1 MHQRL
6 SGLGAK
12 ADILII
18 EDDHSYARL
27 VEIWLSESELLHFS
41 ISNAATLAEG
51 FEKLD
56 EVNTFDAILLD
67 LSLPDSHGFVTLEKL
82 INRHPNLNIIVLT
95 GRMDVELGM
104 RAVKSGAQDFLI
116 KGEFGS
122 KELAKSLLYSIERS
136 SILSRLE
143 EAQKIAQVGHWEC
156 NPSEQHFYAS
166 NEVYRIFGLDIQE
179 PFNFEQLIAGNT
191 PLQILLDIG
200 SEAVEQGEL
209 DKDLL
214 LERVDGQQR
223 FVSLHCKPIHI
234 KDNDYV
240 FHGVIQD
247 LTERKQAEELKKQ
260 HELAEQTAKV
270 REQVIAS
277 VSHEMRT
284 PMNAILGMSNL
295 LRGTSLSEE
304 QQSFVNSIHHS
315 SELLMGIINDILQ
328 ISELHHKVLF
338 IDAQP
343 FSIHDLLTHLTEVM
357 KEKAQRKGLTFT
369 IDIQDTL
376 SEQLIGD
383 KTRLSQIL
391 YNLVGNAIKFT
402 DTGEVSLGV
411 TVIQQQGSNQKLR
424 FTVKDSGIGI
434 PLDKQ
439 QHVFEPFTRLHQKG
453 RVTEGTGLGL
463 TITKQLVEAQGGHI
477 SLQSEVG
484 AGSTFSVDLTFG
496 KIDDSNIHRK
506 LEQEGVKWDQDLA
519 FRVLIVEDHLMN
531 QVVVKKTLQ
540 QQWSQIEIVIA
551 NNGKEAI
558 DHLEQEAPFDII
570 LMDLQM
576 PVMDGF
582 ETAKYIREQMTE
594 PAASLPILAMTAHA
608 HISEGE
614 KYKEFGMNDYLL
626 KPFDPQ
632 QLFEKIVNYL
642 DKTPSNA
649 R

>member
-12 ADILII
+12 ADILVI
-18 EDDHSYARL
+18 EDDPSYARL

-41 ISNAATLAEG
+41 ITNAATLAKG

-56 EVNTFDAILLD
+56 QENNFYAVLLD

-143 EAQKIAQVGHWEC
+143 EAQEIAHVGHWEC
-156 NPSEQHFYAS
+156 NPSEEHFYAS
-166 NEVYRIFGLDIQE
+166 KEVYRIFGLSTHE
-179 PFNFEQLIAGNT
+179 PFSFKELVSGNT
-191 PLQILLDIG
+191 PFQLLLTIG
-200 SEAVEQGEL
+200 AESKEQGEL

-214 LERVDGQQR
+214 LEGIDGQYR
-223 FVSLHCKPIHI
+223 FVSLHCKPLHI
-234 KDNDYV
+234 KDDDYV

-295 LRGTSLSEE
+295 LRRTPLSEE

-328 ISELHHKVLF
+328 ISELHHKVLS
-338 IDAQP
+338 IEAQP
-343 FSIHDLLTHLTEVM
+343 FSIHDLLFHLKEVM
-357 KEKAQRKGLTFT
+357 LEKAQRKGLKFS
-369 IDIQDTL
+369 IEVEDNVSKQV
-376 SEQLIGD
+376 IGD

-402 DTGEVSLGV
+402 DTGEVSLSV
-411 TVIQQQGSNQKLR
+411 VVLQQQPNNQKIR
-424 FTVKDSGIGI
+424 FRIQDSGIGI

-439 QHVFEPFTRLHQKG
+439 KHVFEPFTRLDQKN

-463 TITKQLVEAQGGHI
+463 TITKQLVEIQGGSI
-477 SLQSEVG
+477 SLQSEEGKG
-484 AGSTFSVDLTFG
+484 ATFFVDLSFG
-496 KIDDSNIHRK
+496 KNDATLLHRK
-506 LEQEGVKWDQDLA
+506 LEQEGVRWDKDLS
-519 FRVLIVEDHLMN
+519 FRVLIVEDHQMN
-531 QVVVKKTLQ
+531 QVVVKKTLE

-551 NNGKEAI
+551 ENGEEAI
-558 DHLEQEAPFDII
+558 KCLEEEEPFDII

-576 PVMDGF
+576 PVMDGY
-582 ETAKYIREQMTE
+582 ETAKHIREHMSDPT
-594 PAASLPILAMTAHA
+594 ASLPILAMTAHA
-608 HISEGE
+608 QISEGE
-614 KYKEFGMNDYLL
+614 KYKDFGMNDYLL

-649 R
+649 

>member
-41 ISNAATLAEG
+41 ISNAATLTEG

-56 EVNTFDAILLD
+56 QFDSFDAILLD

-156 NPSEQHFYAS
+156 NPSEGHFYAS
-166 NEVYRIFGLDIQE
+166 NAVYRIFGLDIHE
-179 PFNFEQLIAGNT
+179 PFNFEQLSSGET
-191 PLQILLDIG
+191 PLQVLLDIG
-200 SEAVEQGEL
+200 AEAVEKGEL
-209 DKDLL
+209 DRDIL
-214 LERVDGQQR
+214 LEQVDGQQR

-234 KDNDYV
+234 KDNNYV

-295 LRGTSLSEE
+295 LRGTVLSEE

-328 ISELHHKVLF
+328 ISELHHKVLL
-338 IDAQP
+338 IDTQP
-343 FSIHDLLTHLTEVM
+343 FSIHELLAHLKEVM
-357 KEKAQRKGLTFT
+357 EEKAGRKGLGFT
-369 IDIQDTL
+369 IEVQDSL
-376 SEQLIGD
+376 NEQVIGD

-402 DTGEVSLGV
+402 DEGEVSLGV
-411 TVIQQQGSNQKLR
+411 KVIQQQGSNQKLR

-434 PLDKQ
+434 PADKQ

-463 TITKQLVEAQGGHI
+463 TITKQLVEAQGGNI
-477 SLQSEVG
+477 SLQSAEGVG
-484 AGSTFSVDLTFG
+484 ATFFVDLTFG
-496 KIDDSNIHRK
+496 KIDEGIHRK
-506 LEQEGVKWDQDLA
+506 LEQDGVKWDEELT
-519 FRVLIVEDHLMN
+519 FSVLVVEDHLMN

-540 QQWSQIEIVIA
+540 QQWSQIKIVIA

-558 DHLEQEAPFDII
+558 DYLREQGPFDII

-576 PVMDGF
+576 PIMDGF
-582 ETAKYIREQMTE
+582 DTAKYIREQMSE
-594 PAASLPILAMTAHA
+594 PIASLPILAMTAHA

-649 R
+649 

>member
-18 EDDHSYARL
+18 EDDPSYARL

-56 EVNTFDAILLD
+56 EVNSFDAILLD

-156 NPSEQHFYAS
+156 NPSERHFYAS
-166 NEVYRIFGLDIQE
+166 NAVYRIFGLDIQE
-179 PFNFEQLIAGNT
+179 PYHFEQLIAGDT
-191 PLQILLDIG
+191 PLQILIDLG
-200 SEAVEQGEL
+200 SEAIEKGEL
-209 DKDLL
+209 DKDIR

-234 KDNDYV
+234 KGDDYV

-315 SELLMGIINDILQ
+315 SQLLMGIINDILQ

-343 FSIHDLLTHLTEVM
+343 FSMNDLLAHLTEVM
-357 KEKAQRKGLTFT
+357 KEKAERKGLQFT

-376 SEQLIGD
+376 GQQLIGD

-402 DTGEVSLGV
+402 DHGHVSFGV
-411 TVIQQQGSNQKLR
+411 SVIQQQGSNQKLR

-434 PLDKQ
+434 PLDRQ

-463 TITKQLVEAQGGHI
+463 TITKQLVEAQGGQI

-484 AGSTFSVDLTFG
+484 VGSTFYVDLTFG
-496 KIDDSNIHRK
+496 KIDDGNIYRK
-506 LEQEGVKWDQDLA
+506 LEQEGVKWDEDLA

-551 NNGKEAI
+551 NHGKEAI
-558 DHLEQEAPFDII
+558 DYLEQEATVDII

-582 ETAKYIREQMTE
+582 ETAKYIREQM
-594 PAASLPILAMTAHA
+594 PDPVANLPILAMTAHA

-614 KYKEFGMNDYLL
+614 KYKEYGMNDYLL

>member
-56 EVNTFDAILLD
+56 QAHNFDAILLD

-156 NPSEQHFYAS
+156 NPSEGHFYAS
-166 NEVYRIFGLDIQE
+166 NAVYRIFGLDIHE
-179 PFNFEQLIAGNT
+179 PFNFEQLIIGDT
-191 PLQILLDIG
+191 PMQILLDIG
-200 SEAVEQGEL
+200 AEAVEKGEL
-209 DKDLL
+209 DKDILL
-214 LERVDGQQR
+214 RRVDGQQR

-295 LRGTSLSEE
+295 LLGTTLSEE

-328 ISELHHKVLF
+328 ISELHHKVLL

-343 FSIHDLLTHLTEVM
+343 FSIRELLVHLKEVM
-357 KEKAQRKGLTFT
+357 GEKAEQKGLRFA
-369 IDIQDTL
+369 IELQGSL
-376 SEQLIGD
+376 NEQVVGD

-402 DTGEVSLGV
+402 DAGEVSLGV
-411 TVIQQQGSNQKLR
+411 KLIQQQGNSQKIR
-424 FTVKDSGIGI
+424 FTIKDSGIGI

-439 QHVFEPFTRLHQKG
+439 KHVFEPFTRLHQKG

-477 SLQSEVG
+477 SLQSEEGLG
-484 AGSTFSVDLTFG
+484 ATFCVDLTFG
-496 KIDDSNIHRK
+496 KIDEGSIHRK

-531 QVVVKKTLQ
+531 QVVVKKTLE

-558 DHLEQEAPFDII
+558 EYLIEQEPFDII

-576 PVMDGF
+576 PIMDGF
-582 ETAKYIREQMTE
+582 ETAKFIREQMSGST
-594 PAASLPILAMTAHA
+594 ASLPILAMTAHA

-649 R
+649 

>member
-27 VEIWLSESELLHFS
+27 VEIWLSESTLLHFS
-41 ISNAATLAEG
+41 ITKVATLSEG
-51 FEKLD
+51 FIKLD
-56 EVNTFDAILLD
+56 QEDSFDAVLLD

-82 INRHPNLNIIVLT
+82 INRYPNLNIIVLT

-116 KGEFGS
+116 KGEFGN

-143 EAQKIAQVGHWEC
+143 EAQEIAQVGHWEC
-156 NPSEQHFYAS
+156 KLSEQHFYAS
-166 NEVYRIFGLDIQE
+166 KEVYRIFGLDIHE
-179 PFNFEQLIAGNT
+179 PFSFACLIAGNT
-191 PLQILLDIG
+191 PFQILLDIG
-200 SEAVEQGEL
+200 AKALTAGEL
-209 DKDLL
+209 EEDLRL
-214 LERVDGQQR
+214 KRVDGQAR
-223 FVSLHCKPIHI
+223 FVSLHCKSIPI
-234 KDNDYV
+234 KDDDYLI
-240 FHGVIQD
+240 HGVIQD
-247 LTERKQAEELKKQ
+247 ITERKQAEELKRQ
-260 HELAEQTAKV
+260 HELVEQTAKV

-295 LRGTSLSEE
+295 LLRTTLSEE
-304 QQSFVNSIHHS
+304 QQCFVNSIHHS

-328 ISELHHKVLF
+328 ISELHHKALA
-338 IDAQP
+338 IEARP
-343 FSIHDLLTHLTEVM
+343 FSLRELLFHLKKVM
-357 KEKAQRKGLTFT
+357 QEKAQRKGLAF
-369 IDIQDTL
+369 DIRVVDDVHVQV
-376 SEQLIGD
+376 IGD

-402 DTGEVSLGV
+402 DAGEVSLDV
-411 TVIQQQGSNQKLR
+411 LVLQQQKNHQRLR
-424 FTVKDSGIGI
+424 FAVSDSGIGI
-434 PLDKQ
+434 PQDKQ
-439 QHVFEPFTRLHQKG
+439 QDIFEPFTRLEQKD

-463 TITKQLVEAQGGHI
+463 TITKELVEMQGGTI
-477 SLQSEVG
+477 SLASEEGKG
-484 AGSTFSVDLTFG
+484 ATFFVDIGFGKQETFSL
-496 KIDDSNIHRK
+496 SNQ
-506 LEQEGVKWDQDLA
+506 LEQEELIKDKDLT

-531 QVVVKKTLQ
+531 QVVVKKTLE
-540 QQWSQIEIVIA
+540 QQWNQIEIVIA
-551 NNGKEAI
+551 ANGKEAI
-558 DHLEQEAPFDII
+558 QRLEVEPSFDLI

-576 PVMDGF
+576 PIMDGF
-582 ETAKYIREQMTE
+582 ATAKYIREQMPE
-594 PAASLPILAMTAHA
+594 PTASLPILAMTAHA
-608 HISEGE
+608 QISEGE
-614 KYKEFGMNDYLL
+614 KYKDFGMNDYLL

-649 R
+649 